1 MGAVVVA
8 VGEGVSALPVEA
20 RWAAEPEPPLEAG
33 VWAEAVKV
41 VQATMAAKNRVFIRK
56 TKMK

>member
-1 MGAVVVA
+1 MVA
-8 VGEGVSALPVEA
+8 AGEGVSALLVEA
-20 RWAAEPEPPLEAG
+20 RWAAEPDPPLEAG

-41 VQATMAAKNRVFIRK
+41 AQANTAAKNRVFIIM